1 MFDFNTLINHDR
13 PFVHMVGKAVSDETV
28 REINS
33 VWPMEKGPDW
43 YCEKGKFARKDAL
56 MFPRRLP
63 APAQALAEHMYS
75 PEVCERLS
83 YLTGIDLQPDPW
95 FLEGPLKPAL
105 GGGLHEIHPGGLL
118 KMHIDFNRHP
128 AGLVRC
134 LNLLIYLNLEWQ
146 PAWGGALELL
156 NDKDH
161 FRSDERGH
169 TSRKLIQPTG
179 GMVVIFETTPES
191 WHGHPHPLAC
201 PEGKTRRSMA
211 LYYYT
216 SGAKADR
223 DTTVYKR

>member
-13 PFVHMVGKAVSDETV
+13 PFVHMVGPAVALETV
-28 REINS
+28 REINA
-33 VWPMEKGPDW
+33 VWPTEKGPDW

-75 PEVCERLS
+75 AEVCDRLS
-83 YLTGIDLQPDPW
+83 YLSNIDLQPDPW

-128 AGLVRC
+128 SGLVRC

-146 PAWGGALELL
+146 PAWGGALELQ
-156 NDKDH
+156 NGKFH
-161 FRSDERGH
+161 
-169 TSRKLIQPTG
+169 KQIQPTG
-179 GMVVIFETTPES
+179 GTVVIFETTPES
-191 WHGHPHPLAC
+191 WHGHPHPLQC
-201 PEGKTRRSMA
+201 PQGITRRSLA

-216 SGAKADR
+216 SGAQADR